1 MSTQGW
7 LDDRISQLPPD
18 IQEGLLRLYVSNRE
32 TALALAEMRIEL
44 SQHPVWD
51 EWFRTQM
58 TAIVDPVVEEVRE
71 MHGRVTQ
78 DLEAIRADMR
88 KLHRRE
94 MWRVTASWGVVVLA
108 LGNLGAFAYWLG
120 M

>member
-1 MSTQGW
+1 MNTQGW

-51 EWFRTQM
+51 EWFRAQM
-58 TAIVDPVVEEVRE
+58 TAIVDPVVEEVRG
-71 MHGRVTQ
+71 MHSRVTQ